1 MPRPVTINSL
11 STPPQSQPPEP
22 TSQPLVPERPTL
34 DGLEAKWSE
43 RWERDGVYRFDRA
56 APRERVFSIDTPP
69 PTVSGSLHVGH
80 VFSYTH
86 TDTVARFQRMRGME
100 VFYPMGWDDNGLPTE
115 RRVQNHFGVRC
126 DPSVP
131 YDPAFEP
138 PSEPSEKEPISV
150 SRPNFVELCL
160 QLTESDEQV
169 FESLWRTLGLSVDWS
184 LTYTTIGRLAQRI
197 SQRSFLG
204 LLARGGA
211 YQLEAPTLW
220 DVDFQT
226 AVAQAELE
234 DRERPGAMHRVRF
247 APAAAVGAGAQAPGA
262 AGDVGATADDNAP
275 GANSQ
280 ALIETTRPELIPAC
294 VALLAH
300 PDDERHRELV
310 GTEVLTP
317 LFGTRVP
324 VMTHAAVEREKGTG
338 LVMVCTFGDL
348 TDVMWWREL
357 GLPVRSVLGAD
368 GRLAEVPWG
377 TLGWESEDVERARED
392 YAELQGR
399 TINQAR
405 KRIVELLEQS
415 GDLLGEPQPVT
426 RAVKFFEKGERPVE
440 IVTSRQWFIRTIE
453 HHDAL
458 IARGR
463 QLKWHPPYMRA
474 RYEDW
479 VNGLT
484 GDWCV
489 SRQRFFGVPF
499 PLWYPLDASGAVLYD
514 QPIAALEAQLP
525 VDPSTDVPDGYEPAQ
540 RGQPGGFVGDPD
552 VMDTWATS
560 SLTPQ
565 IAGHMAG
572 AAGAG
577 DEDATG
583 PGEHD
588 SAGAGEE
595 LFAKVFPMDVRP
607 QAHDIIRTW
616 LFSTILRSHLD
627 YDELPW
633 ANAAISGWVLDPDRK
648 KMSKSKGNVVTPLHL
663 LEEYGADAVRYWAA
677 NGRPGTDTAF
687 DAQQMKVGRRLA
699 VKLLNASKFALAE
712 LPPAGAELT
721 HPLDRAL
728 IARLATV
735 VAEATASFEG
745 YDYARALERAESFF
759 WWYCDFYLELV
770 KGRRY
775 DPDPAVSAS
784 VSHALRLSL
793 SVFQRLFAPFLPFVC
808 EEVWSWWQQGSVHR
822 AAWPD
827 ANELAAAAGG
837 DSGAAGA
844 AGGTPGA
851 GAQPGSAENGRARE
865 DVALEVTADV
875 LREVRKAKSQAKR
888 PMRAPVTRV
897 LVRDTAERLAALQLG
912 EGDLLEAGSIA
923 RVETAEDG
931 EFAVEVELAGE
942 AG

>member
-1 MPRPVTINSL
+1 L
-11 STPPQSQPPEP
+11 TPPPSSKPSGVSERSPRSADPAERGAR
-22 TSQPLVPERPTL
+22 VPERPTL
-34 DGLEAKWSE
+34 DGLEEKWSGA
-43 RWERDGVYRFDRA
+43 WERDGTFAFDRS
-56 APRERVFSIDTPP
+56 APREQVFSIDTPP

-86 TDTVARFQRMRGME
+86 TDAVARFQRMRGRE

-126 DPSVP
+126 DPSVA
-131 YDPAFEP
+131 YDPDFAP
-138 PSEPSEKEPISV
+138 PGEPSAKEPVAV

-169 FESLWRTLGLSVDWS
+169 FEALWRTLGLSVDWS
-184 LTYTTIGRLAQRI
+184 MTYTTIGSLAQRV

-204 LLARGGA
+204 LLERGEA

-247 APAAAVGAGAQAPGA
+247 AAAEGGGT
-262 AGDVGATADDNAP
+262 G
-275 GANSQ
+275 

-300 PDDERHRELV
+300 PEDPRHRELV
-310 GTEVLTP
+310 GSEVLTP
-317 LFGTRVP
+317 LFGTSVP
-324 VMTHAAVEREKGTG
+324 VMTHPQVEREKGTG

-357 GLPVRSVLGAD
+357 HLPVRSVLGPD
-368 GRLAEVPWG
+368 GRLLDVPWG
-377 TLGWESEDVERARED
+377 SPGWETADLARARES
-392 YAELQGR
+392 YAELAGA

-405 KRIVELLEQS
+405 RRVVELLEAA
-415 GDLLGEPQPVT
+415 GDLVGEPQPVT

-453 HHDAL
+453 HQREL
-458 IARGR
+458 IERGR
-463 QLKWHPPYMRA
+463 ELCWHPPYMRA
-474 RYEDW
+474 RFEDW

-499 PLWYPLDASGAVLYD
+499 PVWYPLNADGALVHER
-514 QPIAALEAQLP
+514 PIAAREEQLP
-525 VDPSTDVPDGYEPAQ
+525 VDPSTDVPEGYLPEQ
-540 RGQPGGFVGDPD
+540 RGQPGGFAGDPD

-565 IAGHMAG
+565 IAGQAG
-572 AAGAG
+572 
-577 DEDATG
+577 ED
-583 PGEHD
+583 
-588 SAGAGEE
+588 EE
-595 LFAKVFPMDVRP
+595 LFAQVFPMDMRP

-627 YDELPW
+627 HGELPW
-633 ANAAISGWVLDPDRK
+633 RNAAISGWVLDPDRK
-648 KMSKSKGNVVTPLHL
+648 KMSKSKGNVVTPMHL

-687 DAQQMKVGRRLA
+687 DPQQMKVGRRLA
-699 VKLLNASKFALAE
+699 VKLLNASKFALAD
-712 LPPAGAELT
+712 LPAEGDALSD
-721 HPLDRAL
+721 PLDRAL
-728 IARLATV
+728 IGRLATV
-735 VAEATASFEG
+735 VAEATSSFEE

-775 DPDPAVSAS
+775 DDAPQAAAS
-784 VSHALRLSL
+784 VSRALRISL
-793 SVFQRLFAPFLPFVC
+793 SVFQRLLAPFLPFVC
-808 EEVWSWWQQGSVHR
+808 EEVWSWWQEGSVHR
-822 AAWPD
+822 AEWPS
-827 ANELAAAAGG
+827 AEELEREAAGPEREREETALELA
-837 DSGAAGA
+837 
-844 AGGTPGA
+844 
-851 GAQPGSAENGRARE
+851 
-865 DVALEVTADV
+865 ADV
-875 LREVRKAKSQAKR
+875 LREVRKAKSQARR
-888 PMRAPVTRV
+888 PMRAPVARV
-897 LVRDTAERLAALQLG
+897 VVHDTPARLHALELG
-912 EGDLLEAGSIA
+912 RGDLLLAGSIELLEQSEA
-923 RVETAEDG
+923 AE
-931 EFAVEVELAGE
+931 FSVVVELAPESSGVE
-942 AG
+942 LG